1 MKKRTGHEHG
11 VGDTNPHL
19 LMSYNLADAMGVNR
33 VIAGEAVP
41 MGLTTIEAQDRL
53 RQFGP
58 NRVEEEARHPLRS
71 FFAKFWAPVPWMLE
85 ATILFEIAA
94 HKPDEAVIIGVLL
107 LFNSIL
113 SFVQENQA
121 NRALA
126 LLRKQ
131 LAVQSRVLRDGHWQL
146 IRAEQLVPGDVIHLR
161 LGDLAPADARLF
173 DGLVEVDESELTG
186 ESPPKEKSAGAIVY
200 AGSRLKRG
208 EASGEVTATGQH
220 TYFGKSAELVKTAK
234 TASHLQEIIFAI
246 VKYLVIL
253 DAVLVGALLA
263 YAGFAHLPWPE
274 VLPFALILVV
284 ASVPVALPATFTVAT
299 ALGALDMSHHAALVT
314 RLSAIEEAAAM
325 DVLCTD
331 KTGTI
336 TQNRLAVA
344 ELHPSGGRN
353 AEEVLRMAALASDVA
368 TQDPI
373 DLAIIEAA
381 QEKRVL
387 NDVPRRIQFIPF
399 DPATKHSEAVHE
411 LPAGKLRVIKGAP
424 DALGSL
430 VRNAGSIAG
439 EVARLAGQGSR
450 VLAVAAGTEHALELV
465 GLLGLK
471 DPIRE
476 DSKAVV
482 QNLKSLGVRV
492 IMVTGD
498 GPATAR
504 AVSLQVGIG
513 NRVGSAESLRNGAGD
528 TEHYDVF
535 AGVFPEDKFRL
546 VQALQR
552 LGHVVGMTGDG
563 VNDAPALKQAEAG
576 IAVSTATDVA
586 KAAASV
592 VLTESGLTGVL
603 RAVET
608 GRRIY
613 QRMLTYTLNKIIK
626 TIEIAVF
633 LSVGVILTGTF
644 VVTPMLVVL
653 LLFTND
659 FVTMSIA
666 TDHVS
671 FSPQPDRWNIR
682 TLMLTAGTLAGLV
695 LILSFTVFFIGRD
708 TLHLPLRQLQTLVFL
723 MLVFTGQ
730 GNVYLVRERE
740 RFWHSRPSCW
750 LVFSSVADI
759 VVVSLMAT
767 SGILMAPISWTL
779 VASLLI
785 IVMIFLFVIDG
796 VKVHIFR
803 RFGVR

>member
-1 MKKRTGHEHG
+1 MQE
-11 VGDTNPHL
+11 
-19 LMSYNLADAMGVNR
+19 NR
-33 VIAGEAVP
+33 VIAANTAP
-41 MGLTTIEAQDRL
+41 TGLTIAEAQDRL

-58 NRVEEEARHPLRS
+58 NRVDEERRHPLLS

-85 ATILFEIAA
+85 ATIVLEVLV
-94 HKPDEAVIIGVLL
+94 HKLDEAIIIGVLL
-107 LFNSIL
+107 LFNSVL

-121 NRALA
+121 NRALT
-126 LLRKQ
+126 LLRKR
-131 LAVQSRVLRDGHWQL
+131 LSVQARVLRDGRWRL
-146 IRAEQLVPGDVIHLR
+146 IPAEELVPEDVIHLR
-161 LGDLAPADARLF
+161 LGDLAPADLRLF
-173 DGLVEVDESELTG
+173 DGAVEADESELTG
-186 ESPPKEKSAGAIVY
+186 ESVPVEKSAGALVY

-208 EASGEVTATGQH
+208 EASGEVTATGQY
-220 TYFGKSAELVKTAK
+220 TYFGKTAELVKTAK

-253 DAVLVGALLA
+253 DAVLVGALLV
-263 YAGFAHLPWPE
+263 YAGFAHLPWSE
-274 VLPFALILVV
+274 VLPFALILLV
-284 ASVPVALPATFTVAT
+284 ASVPVALPGMFTVAT
-299 ALGALDMSHHAALVT
+299 ALGALDMSHHGVLVT
-314 RLSAIEEAAAM
+314 RLSAIEEAGAM

-336 TQNRLAVA
+336 TQNRLTVA
-344 ELHPSGGRN
+344 QICPIGNRTS
-353 AEEVLRMAALASDVA
+353 EEVLRMAALASDAA

-373 DLAIIEAA
+373 DLAILEAA
-381 QEKRVL
+381 QAKKVL
-387 NDVPRRIQFIPF
+387 SAVPIRTQFIPF
-399 DPATKHSEAVHE
+399 DTATKRSEATYE
-411 LPAGKLRVIKGAP
+411 QSAGKLRVIKGAP
-424 DALGSL
+424 DALISL
-430 VRNAGSIAG
+430 VRDGRSIAD
-439 EVARLAGQGSR
+439 EVERLAGQGER
-450 VLAVAAGTEHALELV
+450 VLAVAAGTEHSLKLV
-465 GLLGLK
+465 GLLGLE

-476 DSKAVV
+476 DSRALV
-482 QNLKSLGVRV
+482 QNLTSLGVRV

-513 NRVGSAESLRNGAGD
+513 DRIGSAESLRNGAGLA
-528 TEHYDVF
+528 TEQYDVF

-546 VQALQR
+546 VEALQR
-552 LGHVVGMTGDG
+552 QGHVVGMTGDG

-592 VLTESGLTGVL
+592 VLTESGLMGVL

-626 TIEIAVF
+626 TIEIGVF

-644 VVTPMLVVL
+644 VITPLLVVL

-671 FSPQPDRWNIR
+671 FSSRPDHWDIR

-695 LILSFTVFFIGRD
+695 LILSFAVFFAGRD
-708 TLHLPLRQLQTLVFL
+708 ILHLPIRQLQTLVFL

-730 GNVYLVRERE
+730 GNVYLVRDRN
-740 RFWHSRPSCW
+740 RLWHSFPSRW
-750 LVFSSVADI
+750 LIVSSAADI
-759 VVVSLMAT
+759 VVVSVMAKN
-767 SGILMAPISWTL
+767 GILMAPISWSL
-779 VASLLI
+779 VASLLA
-785 IVMIFLFVIDG
+785 IVLVFLFVIDG
-796 VKVHIFR
+796 VKVHVFHH
-803 RFGVR
+803 FGVR

>member
-1 MKKRTGHEHG
+1 VAE
-11 VGDTNPHL
+11 V
-19 LMSYNLADAMGVNR
+19 
-33 VIAGEAVP
+33 
-41 MGLTTIEAQDRL
+41 QDRL

-58 NRVEEEARHPLRS
+58 NRVAEERRHPLLS
-71 FFAKFWAPVPWMLE
+71 FLAKFWAPVPWMLE
-85 ATILFEIAA
+85 ATIVLEILV
-94 HKPDEAVIIGVLL
+94 HKLDEAIIIGALL
-107 LFNSIL
+107 LFNSVL
-113 SFVQENQA
+113 SFLQENQA

-126 LLRKQ
+126 LLRRR
-131 LAVQSRVLRDGHWQL
+131 LSVQARVLRDGRWQL
-146 IRAEQLVPGDVIHLR
+146 IPAEQLVPGDVIHLR

-173 DGLVEVDESELTG
+173 EGVVEADESELTG
-186 ESPPKEKSAGAIVY
+186 ESLPVEKSAGAIVY

-208 EASGEVTATGQH
+208 EASGEVTATGGH
-220 TYFGKSAELVKTAK
+220 TYFGKTAELVKTAK

-253 DAVLVGALLA
+253 DAALVGALLV
-263 YAGFAHLPWPE
+263 YAAFAHLPWSE
-274 VLPFALILVV
+274 VLPFALILLV
-284 ASVPVALPATFTVAT
+284 ASVPVALPGMFTVAT
-299 ALGALDMSHHAALVT
+299 ALGALDMSRHGVLVT

-344 ELHPSGGRN
+344 QIAPLAGRSS
-353 AEEVLRMAALASDVA
+353 EEVLRMAALASDAA

-373 DLAIIEAA
+373 DLAVLAA
-381 QEKRVL
+381 AKEQGAPIT
-387 NDVPRRIQFIPF
+387 VPPRLQFIPF
-399 DPATKHSEAVHE
+399 DPATKRSEAIYAQV
-411 LPAGKLRVIKGAP
+411 AGKLRVTKGAP
-424 DALGSL
+424 GAIISL
-430 VRNAGSIAG
+430 VGHPENIAD
-439 EVARLAGQGSR
+439 EVTRLAGRGER
-450 VLAVAAGTEHALELV
+450 VIAVAAGAEDSLDLI
-465 GLLGLK
+465 GLLGLE

-476 DSKAVV
+476 DSKALV
-482 QNLKSLGVRV
+482 QNLKGMGVRV

-513 NRVGSAESLRNGAGD
+513 DRVGSAESLRNGAGLA
-528 TEHYDVF
+528 TEQYDVF

-546 VQALQR
+546 VEGLQR
-552 LGHVVGMTGDG
+552 QRHIVGMTGDG

-586 KAAASV
+586 KAAASI
-592 VLTESGLTGVL
+592 VLTESGLLGVL

-608 GRRIY
+608 GRKIY

-626 TIEIAVF
+626 TVEIGIF

-644 VVTPMLVVL
+644 VITPLLVVL

-671 FSPQPDRWNIR
+671 VSPQPDRWDIR
-682 TLMLTAGTLAGLV
+682 TLMVTAGALAGLI
-695 LILSFTVFFIGRD
+695 LILSFAVFFAGRD
-708 TLHLPLRQLQTLVFL
+708 VLHLPLQQLRTLVFL

-730 GNVYLVRERE
+730 GNVYLVRERN
-740 RFWHSRPSCW
+740 RLWHSRPSRW
-750 LVFSSVADI
+750 LILSSAADV

-767 SGILMAPISWTL
+767 SGIIMAPISWSL
-779 VASLLI
+779 VVSLFA
-785 IVMIFLFVIDG
+785 IVLIFLLAIDG
-796 VKVHIFR
+796 LKVRIFR
-803 RFGVR
+803 HFGVR

>member
-1 MKKRTGHEHG
+1 MHE
-11 VGDTNPHL
+11 
-19 LMSYNLADAMGVNR
+19 NR
-33 VIAGEAVP
+33 VIAAKAAP
-41 MGLTTIEAQDRL
+41 TGLTAVEAQDRL

-58 NRVEEEARHPLRS
+58 NRVEEERRHPLLA

-85 ATILFEIAA
+85 VTIALEILV
-94 HKPDEAVIIGVLL
+94 HKLDEAVIIGVLL

-121 NRALA
+121 NRALT
-126 LLRKQ
+126 LLRKR
-131 LAVQSRVLRDGHWQL
+131 LSVQARVLRDGRWQL
-146 IRAEQLVPGDVIHLR
+146 IPAEQLVPGDVIHLR
-161 LGDLAPADARLF
+161 LGDLVPADLRLF
-173 DGLVEVDESELTG
+173 EGVVESDESDLTG
-186 ESPPKEKSAGAIVY
+186 ESQAVEKSAGATVY

-220 TYFGKSAELVKTAK
+220 TYFGKTAELVKTAK

-253 DAVLVGALLA
+253 DAVLVGALLV
-263 YAGFAHLPWPE
+263 YAVFAHLHWSE
-274 VLPFALILVV
+274 VLPFALILLV
-284 ASVPVALPATFTVAT
+284 ASVPVALPGMFTIAT
-299 ALGALDMSHHAALVT
+299 ALGALDMSHHGVLVT

-336 TQNRLAVA
+336 TQNRLVVGQIF
-344 ELHPSGGRN
+344 PIGDRN
-353 AEEVLRMAALASDVA
+353 SEEVLRMAALASDAA

-373 DLAIIEAA
+373 DLAVLAAA
-381 QEKRVL
+381 QEKKVL
-387 NDVPRRIQFIPF
+387 NAVPRRIQFIPF
-399 DPATKHSEAVHE
+399 DPATKRSEASYE
-411 LPAGKLRVIKGAP
+411 QPAGKLRVIKGAP
-424 DALGSL
+424 DALISL
-430 VRNAGSIAG
+430 VRDGASVAD
-439 EVARLAGQGSR
+439 EVERLAGRGAR
-450 VLAVAAGTEHALELV
+450 VLAVAAGTEPSLELV
-465 GLLGLK
+465 GLLGLE
-471 DPIRE
+471 DPVRE
-476 DSKAVV
+476 DSKALV
-482 QNLKSLGVRV
+482 QNLKSMGVRV

-498 GPATAR
+498 GATTAR

-513 NRVGSAESLRNGAGD
+513 ERVGSAESLRNGAGAAAD
-528 TEHYDVF
+528 HYDVF

-546 VQALQR
+546 VEALQR
-552 LGHVVGMTGDG
+552 QGHVVGMTGDG

-592 VLTESGLTGVL
+592 VLTDSGLMGVL

-626 TIEIAVF
+626 TLEIAVF
-633 LSVGVILTGTF
+633 LSIGLILTGTF
-644 VVTPMLVVL
+644 VVTPLLVVL

-666 TDHVS
+666 TDRVS
-671 FSPQPDRWNIR
+671 FSPRPDRWDVR
-682 TLMLTAGTLAGLV
+682 TLMFTAGTLAGFV

-708 TLHLPLRQLQTLVFL
+708 GLHLPLRQLQTLVFL

-730 GNVYLVRERE
+730 GNVYLVRERN
-740 RFWHSRPSCW
+740 RLWHSLPSRW
-750 LVFSSVADI
+750 LILSSAADI

-767 SGILMAPISWTL
+767 SGILMAPIPWS
-779 VASLLI
+779 VVSSLLA
-785 IVMIFLFVIDG
+785 VVLVFLFVIDG
-796 VKVHIFR
+796 LKVHVFR